1 MRTSAKKFQF
11 EQNMSDVLE
20 FPYIRRHTRTADRR
34 AASVVEANCNASNWN
49 GLPFNSCFS
58 L

>member
-20 FPYIRRHTRTADRR
+20 FPYIRRHTSSADLRV
-34 AASVVEANCNASNWN
+34 ASVVEANCNASNWN

>member
-1 MRTSAKKFQF
+1 M
-11 EQNMSDVLE
+11 
-20 FPYIRRHTRTADRR
+20 RRHETNSGTEKRDFMHAYSFLRVD
-34 AASVVEANCNASNWN
+34 SVVEANCNASDWN

>member
-1 MRTSAKKFQF
+1 M
-11 EQNMSDVLE
+11 
-20 FPYIRRHTRTADRR
+20 RRHETNSGTEKRDFMHAYSFLRV
-34 AASVVEANCNASNWN
+34 ASVVEANCNASDWN